1 MNVMTAAQQMFVI
14 FLLIIVGFLCY
25 KKNLISEANN
35 ACLSKLVINVFNPA
49 MIFSS
54 VLGNAA
60 AGTKDSIASLFLV
73 SAGIFL
79 FLILSAKILVHFTR
93 NTPDQKHITELLYL
107 FANVGFVGIPV
118 VKALLGTDKLLY
130 AAIFILEYNVLIYTY
145 GIGLLEAGDRAGKK
159 KRFQLA
165 NLKPLFNMGTL
176 ACVATLIVFL
186 TGFTIPGPIADGLQ
200 YLANGTTPVSLLVIG
215 VSLGAQDS
223 ILALFSNW
231 RRYVFCLWK
240 LVLIPLAG
248 TFLLKRLPISPDMCQ
263 TYMIMMAMP
272 CGNLVLMLVK
282 EHGLDGK
289 ECAYTIILSTLLS
302 VLSIPLLVFLY
313 PYL

>member
-1 MNVMTAAQQMFVI
+1 MNVMTAAEQMFVI

-25 KKNLISEANN
+25 RKKLISEADN
-35 ACLSKLVINVFNPA
+35 ACLSRLVINVFNPA

-60 AGTKDSIASLFLV
+60 AGTKDSVASLFLV
-73 SAGIFL
+73 SAGIFV
-79 FLILSAKILVHFTR
+79 FLIVFAKILVHFTK

-118 VKALLGTDKLLY
+118 VKALLGADKLIY

-145 GIGLLEAGDRAGKK
+145 GIGLLETGDKK
-159 KRFQLA
+159 KKFQLSS
-165 NLKPLFNMGTL
+165 LKPLINMGTI

-223 ILALFSNW
+223 ILALFTSW
-231 RRYVFCLWK
+231 KRYIFCVWK

-248 TFLLKRLPISPDMCQ
+248 AFLLKRLPISPAMCQ

-302 VLSIPLLVFLY
+302 ILTIPLLVFLY